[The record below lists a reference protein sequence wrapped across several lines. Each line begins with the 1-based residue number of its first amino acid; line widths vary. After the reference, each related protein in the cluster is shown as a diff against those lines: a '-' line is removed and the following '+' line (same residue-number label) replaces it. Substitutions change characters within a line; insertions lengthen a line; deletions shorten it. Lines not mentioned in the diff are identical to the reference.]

1 VPTDPRSGAAV
12 GRLYEALADALARRG
27 GPPAAD
33 VTVSE
38 IYQTLVPYARARAE
52 LGFEMNADYEHALM
66 RLIAG
71 EGGYAT
77 LEQPEAR
84 AQVARELES
93 QNPDVTLYRRFAAS
107 TVRLSPSPTPRDGEG
122 VSEGASPMPDAG
134 GGPASRYVSLT
145 NSPAWI
151 RPPPAQAADAPDP
164 TLGAVAGDAPG
175 GAAATPAT
183 DATDAPRGAAADDRA
198 EPASTR
204 PDSTRPDSTEAVWGE
219 ALERAADGGAGG
231 GELAERSE
239 RALDRGLAHLSTILG
254 DDDAERTVPGS
265 GRGAPG
271 AASALP
277 GEPPTDVGEGEG
289 AGEEGIRARDE
300 GDAREIPVSASRP
313 IECGSCGRS
322 LPTDREARFCPYC
335 GSEQPTVCAACGDDM
350 APDWSYCPAC
360 GAEA

>member
-1 VPTDPRSGAAV
+1 MPTDPRSGAAV
-12 GRLYEALADALARRG
+12 GRLYEALAEALAKRG

-38 IYQTLVPYARARAE
+38 IYQTLVPYAHARAE

-107 TVRLSPSPTPRDGEG
+107 TVRLSPSPTPRAPDV
-122 VSEGASPMPDAG
+122 VSGGASPSPEAG
-134 GGPASRYVSLT
+134 SQSAPRYVSLT
-145 NSPAWI
+145 NSPAWN
-151 RPPPAQAADAPDP
+151 RPAPAPAAPTPDA
-164 TLGAVAGDAPG
+164 TLGAVAADP
-175 GAAATPAT
+175 TEP
-183 DATDAPRGAAADDRA
+183 APRR
-198 EPASTR
+198 R
-204 PDSTRPDSTEAVWGE
+204 DSTGVARGE
-219 ALERAADGGAGG
+219 ALDGAADGEASEI
-231 GELAERSE
+231 ELLERSE
-239 RALDRGLAHLSTILG
+239 RALDRGLAHLSTLL
-254 DDDAERTVPGS
+254 DEDA
-265 GRGAPG
+265 
-271 AASALP
+271 
-277 GEPPTDVGEGEG
+277 G
-289 AGEEGIRARDE
+289 AGDEGTDAAAD
-300 GDAREIPVSASRP
+300 GDAREAATPASRP
-313 IECGSCGRS
+313 ADCGSCGRA

-350 APDWSYCPAC
+350 APDWRYCPAC